1 MVLNISFFFS
11 FRNYCSW
18 DFAKS
23 HFFNL
28 FMLIVYFFSMNY
40 VLILPSANKVDEG
53 KLLFILIKEEEDY
66 GVKCH
71 FQQYFSFIGERN
83 QSTQR

>member
-1 MVLNISFFFS
+1 
-11 FRNYCSW
+11 
-18 DFAKS
+18 
-23 HFFNL
+23 
-28 FMLIVYFFSMNY
+28 MNY
-40 VLILPSANKVDEG
+40 VLILPSANKGDEG

-71 FQQYFSFIGERN
+71 FQQNFSFIGERN

>member
-1 MVLNISFFFS
+1 
-11 FRNYCSW
+11 
-18 DFAKS
+18 
-23 HFFNL
+23 
-28 FMLIVYFFSMNY
+28 MNY
-40 VLILPSANKVDEG
+40 VLILPSANKGDEG

-71 FQQYFSFIGERN
+71 FQQYFSYIVAVSFIGERN